1 MGSSSSSSSKSRRS
15 NRSKRKTVTPKKDN
29 GSSKYFKKTS
39 TPSIA
44 PTAKKKSSRPPANH
58 PSQKMTASLPPA
70 DHPSQKQ
77 KAKLVTPVKS
87 KAKSKPKS
95 QPVVEVSAAPAPK
108 ITKVETPKVS
118 AAPTPKVTETSPSSS
133 YGVLRSNKNAKKTGD
148 VDPKRIVKSAFEPP
162 LKAPINNLADKLDN
176 QPIKEDY
183 FNAKA
188 AESNRNAT
196 SLIPKDHPSNKVKA
210 SLPPA
215 LIAKPGKA
223 NEPVAKSSLL
233 DKVKASTDVVEP
245 KPAATAKSPVVNKVK
260 STPAKVVKTEKPKQE
275 VNIPPLI
282 AKPSKANAPVAKP
295 SLVSKVKAATDI
307 VKPKATTNKVKPP
320 IAPKVKATP
329 VKEPTPTPANNIPP
343 LIAKPSEVNKPAKKA
358 SLFNPAEV
366 VKKATTPAPKPDLPV
381 DKATYDEIATKQKEG
396 SLLSKVS
403 PTLGAVVKDK
413 YRNDEMSYNQA
424 YWAARKAGGATQAEM
439 AAEQEKIGMKKA
451 YSGDV
456 VVTESMKREAAKALE
471 PVGGKDAPFT
481 PDMLTKGIRT
491 VDTKKTG
498 LFGEKEE
505 KTMTYGDGAV
515 ITKKTTDPVIGNV
528 RLGDKKTTTY
538 ANGIEQYTE
547 TGGDKNNVGAKVT
560 GPGDTPSQIDDRV
573 KAETVT
579 QADISAID
587 EQISQEK
594 DPVKLK
600 ELHRRRLALMRSM
613 RTQTRFNSL
622 LSDADV
628 KRANL
633 MGIL

>member
-1 MGSSSSSSSKSRRS
+1 MGSSSSKKSSSKSSSKSRRS
-15 NRSKRKTVTPKKDN
+15 NRYQKPTPKKDN
-29 GSSKYFKKTS
+29 GTSKYFKKTS

-44 PTAKKKSSRPPANH
+44 STAKKKSSR
-58 PSQKMTASLPPA
+58 PPA

-77 KAKLVTPVKS
+77 KARLVTPVKP
-87 KAKSKPKS
+87 KSKPKS
-95 QPVVEVSAAPAPK
+95 KPAVEVSAAPAPK

-133 YGVLRSNKNAKKTGD
+133 YGVLRSNTNAKKTGN
-148 VDPKRIVKSAFEPP
+148 VDPKRIVKSALKPP
-162 LKAPINNLADKLDN
+162 MKAPIQNLADKLDN
-176 QPIKEDY
+176 QPVNEDY

-188 AESNRNAT
+188 AESNKSAT
-196 SLIPKDHPSNKVKA
+196 SLKPKQPSK
-210 SLPPA
+210 PIPA
-215 LIAKPGKA
+215 LIAKPGKV
-223 NEPVAKSSLL
+223 NEPV
-233 DKVKASTDVVEP
+233 
-245 KPAATAKSPVVNKVK
+245 
-260 STPAKVVKTEKPKQE
+260 Q
-275 VNIPPLI
+275 
-282 AKPSKANAPVAKP
+282 
-295 SLVSKVKAATDI
+295 
-307 VKPKATTNKVKPP
+307 
-320 IAPKVKATP
+320 
-329 VKEPTPTPANNIPP
+329 
-343 LIAKPSEVNKPAKKA
+343 KA

-366 VKKATTPAPKPDLPV
+366 VRKATTPAPKPDLPV
-381 DKATYDEIATKQKEG
+381 DMDTYNRMANKQKEG
-396 SLLSKVS
+396 GLLGKVS
-403 PTLGAVVKDK
+403 PTMGAFVKDK

-439 AAEQEKIGMKKA
+439 AAEQKKIGMKKA

-491 VDTKKTG
+491 VDTKKSG
-498 LFGEKEE
+498 LFGEHEE
-505 KTMTYGDGAV
+505 KTMTYGDGRV
-515 ITKKTTDPVIGNV
+515 ITKKTTNPVIGGL

-547 TGGDKNNVGAKVT
+547 TGGDKHNVGAKVT
-560 GPGDTPSQIDDRV
+560 GPGETPSYINDRV
-573 KAETVT
+573 KAGEEEKRVT
-579 QADISAID
+579 QKAISDID
-587 EQISQEK
+587 DQISQEK

-600 ELHRRRLALMRSM
+600 ELHRRRLALIRSM

>member
-1 MGSSSSSSSKSRRS
+1 MGSSSSRKSSSKTRRS
-15 NRSKRKTVTPKKDN
+15 NR
-29 GSSKYFKKTS
+29 YKKTS
-39 TPSIA
+39 TPSIVS
-44 PTAKKKSSRPPANH
+44 TAKKKTSRPPADH
-58 PSQKMTASLPPA
+58 PSQKMTASMPPA

-77 KAKLVTPVKS
+77 KARLVTPVKT
-87 KAKSKPKS
+87 KSKPKS
-95 QPVVEVSAAPAPK
+95 NPKPAVEVSTAPAPK

-118 AAPTPKVTETSPSSS
+118 AAPTPKITETSPSSS
-133 YGVLRSNKNAKKTGD
+133 YGVLKSNTNAKKTGD
-148 VDPKRIVKSAFEPP
+148 VDPKRIVKSALKPP
-162 LKAPINNLADKLDN
+162 MKAPIENLANKLDN
-176 QPIKEDY
+176 QPVNEDY
-183 FNAKA
+183 FNAKT
-188 AESNRNAT
+188 AESNRNAA

-215 LIAKPGKA
+215 LIAKPGKV
-223 NEPVAKSSLL
+223 NKPVAKPSLL
-233 DKVKASTDVVEP
+233 DKVKASTDVV
-245 KPAATAKSPVVNKVK
+245 
-260 STPAKVVKTEKPKQE
+260 KPKTT
-275 VNIPPLI
+275 
-282 AKPSKANAPVAKP
+282 KA
-295 SLVSKVKAATDI
+295 
-307 VKPKATTNKVKPP
+307 KVKPP

-329 VKEPTPTPANNIPP
+329 VDTDLYNDREKVAAFIKANLVKEPKPTPANNIPP
-343 LIAKPSEVNKPAKKA
+343 LIAKPGKVNEPAQKA

-366 VKKATTPAPKPDLPV
+366 VRKATTPAPKPDLPV
-381 DKATYDEIATKQKEG
+381 DMDTYNRMANKQKEG
-396 SLLSKVS
+396 GLLGKVS
-403 PTLGAVVKDK
+403 PTMGAVVKDK

-439 AAEQEKIGMKKA
+439 AAEQKKIGMKKA

-491 VDTKKTG
+491 VETKKSG

-515 ITKKTTDPVIGNV
+515 ITKKTTNPVIGNV

-547 TGGDKNNVGAKVT
+547 TGGDRNNVGAKVT
-560 GPGDTPSQIDDRV
+560 GPGETPSQIDDRV

-587 EQISQEK
+587 KQISQEK

>member
-1 MGSSSSSSSKSRRS
+1 MGSSSSRKSSSRSSSKSRRS
-15 NRSKRKTVTPKKDN
+15 NRYQKPTPKKDN
-29 GSSKYFKKTS
+29 GTSKYFKKTS

-44 PTAKKKSSRPPANH
+44 STAKKKSSRPPANH

-77 KAKLVTPVKS
+77 KARLVTPVKP
-87 KAKSKPKS
+87 KSKPKS
-95 QPVVEVSAAPAPK
+95 KPAVEVSAAPAPK

-133 YGVLRSNKNAKKTGD
+133 YGVLRSNTNAKKTGN
-148 VDPKRIVKSAFEPP
+148 VDPKRIVKSALKPP
-162 LKAPINNLADKLDN
+162 MKAPIQNLADKLDN
-176 QPIKEDY
+176 QPVNEDY

-188 AESNRNAT
+188 AESNKSAT
-196 SLIPKDHPSNKVKA
+196 SLKPKQPSK
-210 SLPPA
+210 PIPA
-215 LIAKPGKA
+215 LIAKPGKV
-223 NEPVAKSSLL
+223 NEPVAKPSLL
-233 DKVKASTDVVEP
+233 DKVKASTDVV
-245 KPAATAKSPVVNKVK
+245 
-260 STPAKVVKTEKPKQE
+260 KPKTT
-275 VNIPPLI
+275 
-282 AKPSKANAPVAKP
+282 KA
-295 SLVSKVKAATDI
+295 
-307 VKPKATTNKVKPP
+307 KVKPP

-329 VKEPTPTPANNIPP
+329 VKEPTPAPANNIPP
-343 LIAKPSEVNKPAKKA
+343 LIAKPGKVNEPVQKA

-366 VKKATTPAPKPDLPV
+366 VRKATTPAPKPDLPV
-381 DKATYDEIATKQKEG
+381 DMDTYNRMADKQKEG
-396 SLLSKVS
+396 GLLGKVS
-403 PTLGAVVKDK
+403 PTMGAVVKDK

-439 AAEQEKIGMKKA
+439 AAEQKKIGMKKA

-491 VDTKKTG
+491 VDKKKSG
-498 LFGEKEE
+498 LFGEHEE

-515 ITKKTTDPVIGNV
+515 ITKKTTNPVIGGL

-547 TGGDKNNVGAKVT
+547 TGGDKHNVGAKVT
-560 GPGDTPSQIDDRV
+560 GPGETPSYINDRV
-573 KAETVT
+573 KAGEEEKRVT
-579 QADISAID
+579 QKAISDID
-587 EQISQEK
+587 DQISQEK

>member
-1 MGSSSSSSSKSRRS
+1 MGSSSARKSSSKTRRS
-15 NRSKRKTVTPKKDN
+15 NR
-29 GSSKYFKKTS
+29 YKKTS

-44 PTAKKKSSRPPANH
+44 STAKKKTSRPPADH
-58 PSQKMTASLPPA
+58 PSQKMTATMPPA

-77 KAKLVTPVKS
+77 KARLVTPVKTKS
-87 KAKSKPKS
+87 KSKSKPK
-95 QPVVEVSAAPAPK
+95 PAVEVSTAPAPK

-133 YGVLRSNKNAKKTGD
+133 YGVLRSNTNAKKTGD
-148 VDPKRIVKSAFEPP
+148 VDPKRIVKSALKPP
-162 LKAPINNLADKLDN
+162 MKAPIQNLADKLDK
-176 QPIKEDY
+176 QPVNKDY
-183 FNAKA
+183 FNAKT
-188 AESNRNAT
+188 AESNRNAA
-196 SLIPKDHPSNKVKA
+196 SLLPKDHPSNKVKA

-215 LIAKPGKA
+215 LIAKPGKV
-223 NEPVAKSSLL
+223 NEPA
-233 DKVKASTDVVEP
+233 
-245 KPAATAKSPVVNKVK
+245 
-260 STPAKVVKTEKPKQE
+260 
-275 VNIPPLI
+275 
-282 AKPSKANAPVAKP
+282 AKP

-329 VKEPTPTPANNIPP
+329 VKEPTPAPATNIPP
-343 LIAKPSEVNKPAKKA
+343 LLAKPGKVNEPVQKA

-366 VKKATTPAPKPDLPV
+366 VRKATTPAPKPDLPV
-381 DKATYDEIATKQKEG
+381 DMDTYNRMANKQKEG
-396 SLLSKVS
+396 GLLGKVS
-403 PTLGAVVKDK
+403 PTAATMGAVIKDK

-439 AAEQEKIGMKKA
+439 AAEQKKIGMKKA

-491 VDTKKTG
+491 VDTKKSG

-515 ITKKTTDPVIGNV
+515 ITKKTTNPVIGNV

-587 EQISQEK
+587 KQISQEK